1 MPPVKAV
8 NYGLKSLPYIGPNL
22 LDSIPFHMKK
32 IDSVNEFK
40 HIIKNVE
47 TWFVLVQTL

>member
-47 TWFVLVQTL
+47 T